1 MLVKNWMSKDVI
13 TVDIDDSM
21 KTAIKLME
29 DYNIRRIPVLKKDR
43 LKGIVSYLDINR
55 ESASQANALAV
66 SELNYLIEKIKVKD
80 IMSANPKTISPHD
93 TVEEAAVVMLEQ
105 KIGSLPVIDSN
116 GKLIG
121 IITESDIFKV
131 IISMTGIKQ
140 GGIQFAFN
148 LPDKSGS
155 IKEVADV
162 FRSYGGSM
170 LSIMTSYEHAEEG
183 YRQVYIRMKNI
194 DREGLNKLINELK
207 RFDLL
212 YIVDNQER
220 TRKIFYE
227 F

>member
-13 TVDIDDSM
+13 TVDVDDTM
-21 KTAIKLME
+21 RTAIKLME

-55 ESASQANALAV
+55 ESASKATTLAV

-80 IMSANPKTISPHD
+80 IMSTNPKTISPHD

-105 KIGSLPVIDSN
+105 KIGGLPVIDSN

-121 IITESDIFKV
+121 IITESDVFKV
-131 IISMTGIKQ
+131 LISMTGIKQ

-194 DREGLNKLINELK
+194 DREKLEKLIDEIKKFN
-207 RFDLL
+207 LL
-212 YIVDNQER
+212 YIVDNQEK

>member
-131 IISMTGIKQ
+131 LISMTGIKQ

-162 FRSYGGSM
+162 FRSYGGGM
-170 LSIMTSYEHAEEG
+170 LSIMTSYEHAEKG

-194 DREGLNKLINELK
+194 EREELNKLINELK

>member
-131 IISMTGIKQ
+131 LISMTGIKQ

-170 LSIMTSYEHAEEG
+170 LSIMTSYEHAEKG

-194 DREGLNKLINELK
+194 DRGGLDKLINELK

>member
-1 MLVKNWMSKDVI
+1 
-13 TVDIDDSM
+13 
-21 KTAIKLME
+21 
-29 DYNIRRIPVLKKDR
+29 
-43 LKGIVSYLDINR
+43 
-55 ESASQANALAV
+55 
-66 SELNYLIEKIKVKD
+66 
-80 IMSANPKTISPHD
+80 
-93 TVEEAAVVMLEQ
+93 
-105 KIGSLPVIDSN
+105 VIDSN

-131 IISMTGIKQ
+131 LISMTGIKQ

-170 LSIMTSYEHAEEG
+170 LSIMTSYEHAEKG

-194 DREGLNKLINELK
+194 EREELNKLINELK

>member
-21 KTAIKLME
+21 KTATKLME

-80 IMSANPKTISPHD
+80 IMSPNPKTISPHD

-131 IISMTGIKQ
+131 LISMTGIKQ

-148 LPDKSGS
+148 LHDKSGS

-162 FRSYGGSM
+162 FRFYGGSM

-194 DREGLNKLINELK
+194 DRGELDKLINELK

-212 YIVDNQER
+212 YIVDNQEK

>member
-131 IISMTGIKQ
+131 LISMTGIKQ

-194 DREGLNKLINELK
+194 DREELNKLINELK

>member
-21 KTAIKLME
+21 KDAIKLME
-29 DYNIRRIPVLKKDR
+29 DYNIRRLPVLKKDR

-80 IMSANPKTISPHD
+80 IMSTNPKTISPHD

-105 KIGSLPVIDSN
+105 KIGSLPVVDSD
-116 GKLIG
+116 GELMG

-131 IISMTGIKQ
+131 LISMTGVGQ

-162 FRSYGGSM
+162 FRSYGGSI

-194 DREGLNKLINELK
+194 DRGELDGLRNKLKKFN
-207 RFDLL
+207 LL
-212 YIVDNQER
+212 YIVDNGEK

>member
-66 SELNYLIEKIKVKD
+66 SELHYLIEKIKVKD

-105 KIGSLPVIDSN
+105 KIGSLPVLDSN
-116 GKLIG
+116 GKLVG

-170 LSIMTSYEHAEEG
+170 LSIMTSYEHAEKG

-194 DREGLNKLINELK
+194 DREELNKLINELK

-212 YIVDNQER
+212 YIVDNQE
-220 TRKIFYE
+220 
-227 F
+227 

>member
-1 MLVKNWMSKDVI
+1 MLVKKWMTKDVS

-131 IISMTGIKQ
+131 LISMTGIKQ

-170 LSIMTSYEHAEEG
+170 LSIMTSYEHAEKG

-194 DREGLNKLINELK
+194 EREELNKLINELK

>member
-21 KTAIKLME
+21 KIAIKLME

-131 IISMTGIKQ
+131 LISMTGIKQ

-194 DREGLNKLINELK
+194 DREGLDKLINELK

-212 YIVDNQER
+212 YIVDNQEK